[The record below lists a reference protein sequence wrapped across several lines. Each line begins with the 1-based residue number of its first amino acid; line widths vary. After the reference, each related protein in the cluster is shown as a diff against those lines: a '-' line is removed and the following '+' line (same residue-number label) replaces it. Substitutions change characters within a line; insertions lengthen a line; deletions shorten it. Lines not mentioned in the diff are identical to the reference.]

1 MGRGERIER
10 VVFAFPRKRE
20 STKVTAGHQNIATKT
35 VSSLPHLLTQK
46 NLFQVITVDNYK
58 NVAR

>member
-1 MGRGERIER
+1 MRMTFTINSRVKSMGRGERIER

-35 VSSLPHLLTQK
+35 V
-46 NLFQVITVDNYK
+46 
-58 NVAR
+58 